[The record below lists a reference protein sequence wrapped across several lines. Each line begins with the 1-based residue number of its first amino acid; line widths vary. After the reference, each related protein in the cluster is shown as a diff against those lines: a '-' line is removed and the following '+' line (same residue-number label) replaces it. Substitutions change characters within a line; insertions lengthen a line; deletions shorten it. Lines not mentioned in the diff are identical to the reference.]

1 LASSKRILKIFNRV
15 GGNFKSKKVKVLNL
29 KEMKVVE
36 GGRFLG
42 WGWKEYGQLETV
54 SASWCESGYAI
65 QRNYVYTI
73 FGLETSIT
81 KDSGPVC
88 LR

>member
-1 LASSKRILKIFNRV
+1 M
-15 GGNFKSKKVKVLNL
+15 KVL
-29 KEMKVVE
+29 KFSEMEVIE

-42 WGWKEYGQLETV
+42 WGWKQYGQAETIN
-54 SASWCESGYAI
+54 ASYCESGYATE
-65 QRNYVYTI
+65 RTYVYTV